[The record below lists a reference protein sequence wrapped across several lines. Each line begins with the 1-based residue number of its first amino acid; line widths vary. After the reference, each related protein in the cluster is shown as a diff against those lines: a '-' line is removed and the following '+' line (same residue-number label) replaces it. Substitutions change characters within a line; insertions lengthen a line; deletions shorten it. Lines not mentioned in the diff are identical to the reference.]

1 MSKLKIGVI
10 GCGGIANGK
19 HLPALSRQS
28 DRVELVAFCDIIVE
42 RAEQAAKTYGVEG
55 AKVYADYHDLLE
67 DKSIDVVHVC
77 TPNRSH
83 CEISVAALEA
93 GKHVMCEKPMA
104 KTVADARKMLDAAK
118 KSGKKR
124 SRG

>member
-10 GCGGIANGK
+10 GCGG
-19 HLPALSRQS
+19 LPTESTCRRCPVSPTGLSW
-28 DRVELVAFCDIIVE
+28 VAFCDIIVE
-42 RAEQAAKTYGVEG
+42 RAEQAAKTYGVED

-83 CEISVAALEA
+83 CEISVGGA
-93 GKHVMCEKPMA
+93 G
-104 KTVADARKMLDAAK
+104 
-118 KSGKKR
+118 
-124 SRG
+124 SRQACYV

>member
-10 GCGGIANGK
+10 GCGGIVNGK

-83 CEISVAALEA
+83 WAKSPSRRWKLASMLCVKADGE
-93 GKHVMCEKPMA
+93 
-104 KTVADARKMLDAAK
+104 KTVADARKMPP
-118 KSGKKR
+118 R
-124 SRG
+124 